1 MTERSL
7 LKKLEAAPD
16 RPSDPQSTS
25 ALAALQELL
34 IDRYGDLKVR
44 LARRLGSQ
52 EWAEEALQ
60 DTYLRLE
67 GAEFAG
73 AVRNPTAYLF
83 RTAFNI
89 ALNRVRADRRRL
101 SAMEVEGLLHIADE
115 APDALQVF
123 ESRADMQRLSRIIA
137 NLPERQRAILLA
149 SRVEGASR
157 QQIAERFGISVGMV
171 DKELQQAQEYCA
183 ARFGWKKT
191 R

>member
-1 MTERSL
+1 
-7 LKKLEAAPD
+7 
-16 RPSDPQSTS
+16 
-25 ALAALQELL
+25 
-34 IDRYGDLKVR
+34 
-44 LARRLGSQ
+44 
-52 EWAEEALQ
+52 
-60 DTYLRLE
+60 
-67 GAEFAG
+67 
-73 AVRNPTAYLF
+73 
-83 RTAFNI
+83 
-89 ALNRVRADRRRL
+89 
-101 SAMEVEGLLHIADE
+101 MEVEGLLHIADE

>member
-7 LKKLEAAPD
+7 LKKLEAAPR

-123 ESRADMQRLSRIIA
+123 ESRADMQRLSRIIV

-149 SRVEGASR
+149 SRIEVASR